1 MLLSSSQE
9 QTIAL
14 LTFVIWEKLHFT
26 FCYDVIIYA
35 CQFNFFKWPQWCY
48 TKYIKVSFES
58 DELRGEVLTV
68 FFSAVAS
75 INASKWVN
83 PKGNQTWTFIGR
95 TDAEAEALILWP
107 PDAKSW
113 LIRKDSDTGE
123 SWRPEEKGT
132 IEDKMVGWHHQLN
145 RHEFEQ
151 TLGDGEGQGSLACC
165 SPWGHK
171 ESDMTEWLNNK
182 KKTAFLINTVW
193 YWCIQRQTDQWMR
206 NRCKD
211 IQYMKKPSSEITKAN
226 VEF

>member
-35 CQFNFFKWPQWCY
+35 CHFNFFKWPQWCY

-68 FFSAVAS
+68 LFSAVAS

-95 TDAEAEALILWP
+95 SDAETEAPILWSH
-107 PDAKSW
+107 DAKSQ
-113 LIRKDSDTGE
+113 LIGKDTDDGKRLRARK
-123 SWRPEEKGT
+123 KGT
-132 IEDKMVGWHHQLN
+132 TEDKMVGWHHQLDG
-145 RHEFEQ
+145 HEFEQ
-151 TLGDGEGQGSLACC
+151 TLGDGERQGSQVCC
-165 SPWGHK
+165 NAWSCK
-171 ESDMTEWLNNK
+171 ELGMTLQLNNRASGSYWVHWNSLK
-182 KKTAFLINTVW
+182 SKNT
-193 YWCIQRQTDQWMR
+193 
-206 NRCKD
+206 
-211 IQYMKKPSSEITKAN
+211 
-226 VEF
+226 